1 MSFRADQSIM
11 ANRDG
16 GGHMAQVADRVQ
28 QLRDEVADGLAQL
41 VVVASEAGSTVGE
54 ESRHRAI
61 EALHALRGHRQHR
74 WRWLLL
80 GAALGFAAGVVVA
93 RAARRDQPLVTAA
106 TAEAHGIAE
115 KVRDT
120 AAAGR
125 DAAGKVRD
133 KLSSQDTDE
142 EPTAQQ

>member
-1 MSFRADQSIM
+1 
-11 ANRDG
+11 
-16 GGHMAQVADRVQ
+16 MAQVSHRVH
-28 QLRDEVADGLAQL
+28 QLRDQVADELAQL
-41 VVVASEAGSTVGE
+41 VAVATEAGSTVGD
-54 ESRHRAI
+54 ESRQRAV
-61 EALHALRGHRQHR
+61 EALHALRGHRQRR

-80 GAALGFAAGVVVA
+80 GAALGFAAGMVVA
-93 RAARRDQPLVTAA
+93 GATRRDQPLMTAA
-106 TAEAHGIAE
+106 TAEAQGIAE

-142 EPTAQQ
+142 EPSAQQ

>member
-1 MSFRADQSIM
+1 MSFRADRSIM
-11 ANRDG
+11 VNGDG
-16 GGHMAQVADRVQ
+16 GGRMAQVSDRVH

-41 VVVASEAGSTVGE
+41 VAVATEAGSTVGE
-54 ESRHRAI
+54 ESRERAV
-61 EALHALRGHRQHR
+61 EALHALRGHRQRR

-80 GAALGFAAGVVVA
+80 GATLGFAAGLVVA

-106 TAEAHGIAE
+106 TDQAQGIAE

-120 AAAGR
+120 AGPVA

-142 EPTAQQ
+142 ESAQP